1 MALGKWIGGF
11 LGFISGGGILGMLAG
26 FALGSLFDKGLDAVN
41 TPDNL
46 SSADNEAA
54 RQRYRQQSYEGQ
66 RNSFMFCLLVLSSY
80 IIKADGRVMHSEME
94 FVRSFLRNNFGEAAA
109 VQGDDILRKL
119 FEKQKQMGNVAY
131 RDAMRDACV
140 QIARNMDVAQR
151 LQLLNYLVLI
161 AKADGQVTP
170 DETLALKEM
179 ARYMGLSEQEVDSM
193 LNLSKGAGDLNAAYR
208 VLEISPQATDIEVK
222 AAYRRMA
229 LKHHPDRVA
238 TLGDDVKHAAER
250 KFQEINEAKERI
262 FKARGMTGR
271 GIWAVVPC
279 RSAEMIGKTLC
290 SCRGI
295 ALAVPCF
302 LFYFCK

>member
-46 SSADNEAA
+46 SSGDDEAA
-54 RQRYRQQSYEGQ
+54 RQRYQQHVYEGQ

-94 FVRSFLRNNFGEAAA
+94 FVRSFLRSNFGEAAV
-109 VQGDDILRKL
+109 VQGDGILRKL
-119 FEKQKQMGNVAY
+119 FEKQKQMGNAAY
-131 RDAMRDACV
+131 RATMHDACV
-140 QIARNMDVAQR
+140 QIAHNMDMAQR
-151 LQLLNYLVLI
+151 LQLLNYLVMI
-161 AKADGQVTP
+161 AKVDGRVMADEVT
-170 DETLALKEM
+170 ALKEV
-179 ARYMGLSEQEVDSM
+179 AHYMGLSAQEVDSM
-193 LNLSKGAGDLNAAYR
+193 LNLSQGGNNLDAAYQ
-208 VLEISPQATDIEVK
+208 VLEISSEATDEEVK

-238 TLGDDVKHAAER
+238 TLGDDVRRGAEK

-262 FKARGMTGR
+262 FKARGMT
-271 GIWAVVPC
+271 
-279 RSAEMIGKTLC
+279 
-290 SCRGI
+290 
-295 ALAVPCF
+295 
-302 LFYFCK
+302 

>member
-262 FKARGMTGR
+262 FKARGMT
-271 GIWAVVPC
+271 
-279 RSAEMIGKTLC
+279 
-290 SCRGI
+290 
-295 ALAVPCF
+295 
-302 LFYFCK
+302 

>member
-46 SSADNEAA
+46 SSADDEAA
-54 RQRYRQQSYEGQ
+54 RQRYQQHVYEGQ

-94 FVRSFLRNNFGEAAA
+94 FVRAFLRANFGEAAA

-119 FEKQKQMGNVAY
+119 FERQKQMGTAAY
-131 RDAMRDACV
+131 RDTMHDACA
-140 QIARNMDVAQR
+140 QMAQNMDRSQR
-151 LQLLNYLVLI
+151 LQLLNYLVQI
-161 AKADGQVTP
+161 AKADGRVTS
-170 DETLALKEM
+170 DEIAALKEV

-193 LNLSKGAGDLNAAYR
+193 LNLSKGASDLDAAYR
-208 VLEISPQATDIEVK
+208 VLEISAQATDGEVK

-238 TLGDDVKHAAER
+238 ALGDDVRRAAEK
-250 KFQEINEAKERI
+250 KFQAINEAKERI
-262 FKARGMTGR
+262 FKARGM
-271 GIWAVVPC
+271 A
-279 RSAEMIGKTLC
+279 
-290 SCRGI
+290 
-295 ALAVPCF
+295 
-302 LFYFCK
+302 